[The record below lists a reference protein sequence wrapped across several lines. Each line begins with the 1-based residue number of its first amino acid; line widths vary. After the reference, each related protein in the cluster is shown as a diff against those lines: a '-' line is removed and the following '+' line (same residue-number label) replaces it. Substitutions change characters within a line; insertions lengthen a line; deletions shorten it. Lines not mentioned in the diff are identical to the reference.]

1 MKAPKTKPRG
11 RNTIS
16 PKSTILGELAKE
28 KREIT
33 FLTVSTQIALL
44 INEWIVSF
52 SPGCCL
58 LGMFPLIG

>member
-1 MKAPKTKPRG
+1 MKAPKTQPRG
-11 RNTIS
+11 RKTIS

-28 KREIT
+28 KRKMT

-52 SPGCCL
+52 SPG
-58 LGMFPLIG
+58 MFPLIG